1 VRDGRAWI
9 LVYAGLAL
17 ACTAPN
23 PAYQPRPDDDAPPTA
38 SRNDAATAADGA
50 VSSPPPAD
58 GAVSSPPPADSAA
71 PFVNPGLLGYWPL
84 DEAAGSTLAHDGSG
98 QGRDGMVEGLAEGLA
113 FVGGGHLD
121 RALSFP
127 GGSSAGIGVRV
138 AYSTEIDELRAFTV
152 TAWFKLASVPGVGMQ
167 RSVISRQLGNSNGEV
182 FNLTC
187 NAGDVVVYIPG
198 PGGQIN
204 FEARAKLA
212 AVAGV
217 WTHAAAT
224 YDGRTLRLYV
234 NGTQAPPSSFPDR
247 LVSSV
252 GTPVYIGTNKNTNNR
267 SEPFHGL
274 IDEVALYSYA
284 LSSEAIALLAAG
296 TSPPD
301 VR

>member
-1 VRDGRAWI
+1 MERGPRALT
-9 LVYAGLAL
+9 LVWAGFAL
-17 ACTAPN
+17 GCTAPN
-23 PAYQPRPDDDAPPTA
+23 PAYQPPVTDAHLPA
-38 SRNDAATAADGA
+38 GRGDAALARNTSTPDGA
-50 VSSPPPAD
+50 PYAD
-58 GAVSSPPPADSAA
+58 LVASLE
-71 PFVNPGLLGYWPL
+71 PGLLGYWPL
-84 DEAAGSTLAHDGSG
+84 DEAADSPVAHDGSG
-98 QGRDGMVEGLAEGLA
+98 QGRDGTVEGLAEGVA
-113 FVGGGHLD
+113 FVGGGRVN

-127 GGSSAGIGVRV
+127 GGSSSGIGVRV
-138 AYSTEIDELRAFTV
+138 PYSAEIDELRSFTV
-152 TAWFKLASVPGVGMQ
+152 TAWFRLASVPQAGMQ
-167 RSVISRQLGNSNGEV
+167 RSVISRQLGTSRSEV
-182 FNLTC
+182 FNLTS

-234 NGTQAPPSSFPDR
+234 NGQQAAASDFPDR

-252 GTPVYIGTNKNTNNR
+252 GTPVYIGTNKNTSN

-274 IDEVALYSYA
+274 IDDVAFYSYA
-284 LSSEAIALLAAG
+284 LSSGAVSRLATGA
-296 TSPPD
+296 SPLD